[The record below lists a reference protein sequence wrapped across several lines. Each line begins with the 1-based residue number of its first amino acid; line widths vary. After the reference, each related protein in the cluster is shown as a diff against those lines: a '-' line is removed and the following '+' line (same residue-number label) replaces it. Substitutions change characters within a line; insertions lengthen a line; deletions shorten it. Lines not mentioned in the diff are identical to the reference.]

1 MPKAVPSIP
10 VSVFQ
15 FLDAREFLKQAYL
28 ARKSADPAFSQR
40 YLAQALGGT
49 SSSLFRQLL
58 AGKSRLT
65 GARVL
70 KLARLFRLSKP
81 ETAYF
86 ENLVAYTEAEGEE
99 EKRHAFEKLKAGD
112 PAGRHALLAA
122 SQLEYL
128 SKWHYA
134 AVRELLAIHDFR
146 GDYAALGK
154 RLDPALSEAEAR
166 NAIEMLLRL
175 KLIRKT
181 AQGAYAPTDRVV
193 LSGPKAS
200 PGAVRPMLL
209 AHLDL
214 ARRALDAFPASARP
228 FSGATLSVSEPS
240 MRRIHE
246 RFLAFRREA
255 FEIAMQDEAVDRL
268 YQMNFQ
274 FFPLTGVVQRRKK

>member
-1 MPKAVPSIP
+1 
-10 VSVFQ
+10 VFQ

-28 ARKSADPAFSQR
+28 VRKSEDPAFSQR

-112 PAGRHALLAA
+112 PSGRHALLAA

-128 SKWHYA
+128 SKWQYA

-146 GDYAALGK
+146 GDYAGLGQL
-154 RLDPALSEAEAR
+154 LDPALSEAEAR
-166 NAIEMLLRL
+166 NAVELLSRL
-175 KLIRKT
+175 KLIRKN
-181 AQGAYAPTDRVV
+181 AQGGYEPTDRVV

-200 PGAVRPMLL
+200 PEAVRPLL
-209 AHLDL
+209 IGHLDL
-214 ARRALDAFPASARP
+214 ARRALEELPASVRP
-228 FSGATLSVSEPS
+228 FSNATLSVSEATV
-240 MRRIHE
+240 RLIHE
-246 RFLAFRREA
+246 KFLAFRREA
-255 FEIAMQDEAVDRL
+255 FDLATRDEKADRL

-274 FFPLTGVVQRRKK
+274 LFPLTGSIKRGKK

>member
-1 MPKAVPSIP
+1 MPRAASSNP

-28 ARKSADPAFSQR
+28 ARKGADPAFSQR
-40 YLAQALGGT
+40 YIAQALGGT

-58 AGKSRLT
+58 EGKSRLT

-70 KLARLFRLSKP
+70 KLARLFRLSKQ
-81 ETAYF
+81 EAAYF
-86 ENLVAYTEAEGEE
+86 ENLVAYTEAEDAD

-112 PAGRHALLAA
+112 SSGRHALLAA

-128 SKWHYA
+128 SKWHYG
-134 AVRELLAIHDFR
+134 AVRELFAIHDFK

-154 RLDPALSEAEAR
+154 LLDPAISETEAR
-166 NAIEMLLRL
+166 NAVEMLLRL

-181 AQGAYAPTDRVV
+181 AQGSYEPTDRVV

-200 PGAVRPMLL
+200 PEAVRPVLL
-209 AHLDL
+209 GQLEL
-214 ARRALDAFPASARP
+214 ARRALDVFPAPVRP
-228 FSGATLSVSEPS
+228 FSGATVSVSEQS
-240 MRRIHE
+240 VRRIHE

-255 FEIAMQDEAVDRL
+255 FEIAMQDNAVDRL

-274 FFPLTGVVQRRKK
+274 LFPVTGAVTRRKK